1 MPGPQVSQAKQQ
13 LEIIIDAYLSESDV
27 ERVLAACDYAD
38 MAHDGIVRKSGEPY
52 ILHPIAVS
60 CILAHMRLDP
70 ETLMAALLHD
80 VIEDTDFNK
89 DDITETFG
97 FTVAELVDG
106 VTKLSHSS
114 DKEYNKAA
122 SFRKILQATL
132 QDPRVIIVKLA
143 DRYHN
148 MTTLDALRPDKRAR
162 IARETFE
169 IFVPMARIVGMN
181 EMADNL
187 EHLCYQNLDLDMYN
201 NVQTALQ
208 ETKPKRCE
216 YQAKWEKNL
225 TELLQQHAIQGR
237 IKKKNNNIE
246 LLRHF
251 VKNDIDL
258 QELTHSH
265 AFEIILQSIA
275 DCDRLAEIL
284 THSFK
289 IQSYEDH
296 IRRPLPGGN
305 QSLMMRLKGEK
316 TTLSLTIQTE
326 LMRKAARFGVVLG
339 ESAPQACRSAIQASM
354 QNLNVLVDGECAK
367 TTFSELLDYLHQEK
381 SGSIP
386 RTAIYMNCHKAPRRL
401 TLLMPRV
408 YS

>member
-237 IKKKNNNIE
+237 IKKK
-246 LLRHF
+246 
-251 VKNDIDL
+251 K
-258 QELTHSH
+258 Q
-265 AFEIILQSIA
+265 Q
-275 DCDRLAEIL
+275 
-284 THSFK
+284 
-289 IQSYEDH
+289 Y
-296 IRRPLPGGN
+296 
-305 QSLMMRLKGEK
+305 
-316 TTLSLTIQTE
+316 
-326 LMRKAARFGVVLG
+326 
-339 ESAPQACRSAIQASM
+339 
-354 QNLNVLVDGECAK
+354 
-367 TTFSELLDYLHQEK
+367 
-381 SGSIP
+381 
-386 RTAIYMNCHKAPRRL
+386 
-401 TLLMPRV
+401 
-408 YS
+408 